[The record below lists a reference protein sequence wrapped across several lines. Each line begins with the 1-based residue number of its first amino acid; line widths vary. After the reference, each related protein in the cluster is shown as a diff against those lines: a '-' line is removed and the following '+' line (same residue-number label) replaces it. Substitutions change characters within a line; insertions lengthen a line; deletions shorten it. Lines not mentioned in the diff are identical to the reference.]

1 MAISTEAI
9 RELRERTGAGIM
21 DVKRALEAADGNQ
34 DQAEKALREKGL
46 TKAASKGDRNT
57 TEGVVD
63 SYIHGAGR
71 IGSLVEL
78 NCETD
83 FVARTPEFA
92 ELAHNIAMQVAAM
105 GAIYVAREDMPADDN
120 RDPVE
125 VCLLDQ
131 PFIKESSKSIGD
143 LIMDARARVGENIKV
158 SRITRFGLGE

>member
-34 DQAEKALREKGL
+34 DKAEAALREKGL
-46 TKAASKGDRNT
+46 TKAASKGDRST
-57 TEGVVD
+57 AEGLVD
-63 SYIHGAGR
+63 SYIHGGGR
-71 IGSLVEL
+71 IGALVEL

-105 GAIYVAREDMPADDN
+105 GAIYVSREDMPADDA
-120 RDPVE
+120 RDPDE
-125 VCLLDQ
+125 VCLMDQ
-131 PFIKESSKSIGD
+131 AFIKESSKSIAD
-143 LIMDARARVGENIKV
+143 LILDVRARVGENIKV
-158 SRITRFGLGE
+158 SRFTRFGLGG